1 MFARLV
7 ALAAL
12 AALMRSPL
20 PARAAQ
26 PDAPAGAPAPVII
39 LKLDDVTRSGAHGQ
53 APVSPRWQRVADFVE
68 REKIK
73 ASFGILGYSLEED
86 HEAYFTWI
94 KDLAKRGSIEFWN
107 HGFENRADRFKGTP
121 LAEQKEALLKV
132 QRLAKQKLGLTLH
145 VFGPHWGPTDKNT
158 EAALA
163 EIPEIRVWFFGPPRP
178 QGGQVSLERTL
189 NLEATTF
196 VPDFEKFKDGYE
208 RFGRLKPYL
217 ALQGHPNAWT
227 DERWENFVKI
237 VGYLKDKGCTFM
249 TPSQYVASVR
259 GAGK

>member
-1 MFARLV
+1 MCARLV
-7 ALAAL
+7 ARTAL
-12 AALMRSPL
+12 LTLTLSVL
-20 PARAAQ
+20 PARGAQ
-26 PDAPAGAPAPVII
+26 ADASPAPSAPVII

-53 APVSPRWQRVADFVE
+53 APVSPRWQRVADFI
-68 REKIK
+68 EKENIK

-86 HEAYFTWI
+86 HAAYFAWI
-94 KDLAKRGSIEFWN
+94 RDLAKRGSIEFWN
-107 HGFENRADRFKGTP
+107 HGYENKADRFKGMP

-132 QRLAKQKLGLTLH
+132 QRLAKQKLDLTLH
-145 VFGPHWGPTDKNT
+145 VFGPHWGATDKST

-163 EIPEIRVWFFGPPRP
+163 EIPEIRVWFFGPAKP

-196 VPDFEKFKDGYE
+196 VPNFEKFKDGYE

-237 VGYLKDKGCTFM
+237 VRYLKDKGCTFM
-249 TPSQYVASVR
+249 TPSQYVASIQ
-259 GAGK
+259 GDAK